1 MNILIPIIVCI
12 IVAIIFFF
20 IGKSF
25 SKVIKPT
32 SEEILKYSIDN
43 VEFLN
48 ELNPLVKDIYL
59 QFIEKD
65 GPKYFQ
71 EQEYNILITNMNV
84 EIWKCNTWENRIFTL
99 LPESVLK
106 AYNMTENK
114 LNNSL
119 SLADKKIL
127 DHIVNAVTINNKEF
141 ISRLFI

>member
-1 MNILIPIIVCI
+1 MNILIPITVCI
-12 IVAIIFFF
+12 IVATISFF
-20 IGKSF
+20 IGKYF
-25 SKVIKPT
+25 SKIIKPT

-43 VEFLN
+43 VKFLN

-59 QFIEKD
+59 QFVEKD

-71 EQEYNILITNMNV
+71 EKEHDILITNMNV
-84 EIWKCNTWENRIFTL
+84 EIWKCNSWENRTFTL

-106 AYNMTENK
+106 AYNITKNE

-127 DHIVNAVTINNKEF
+127 DHIVKAVTINNKEF

>member
-1 MNILIPIIVCI
+1 MNILIPIVVCTIV
-12 IVAIIFFF
+12 VTTSFF

-25 SKVIKPT
+25 AKIIKPT
-32 SEEILKYSIDN
+32 PEEILKYSIDN
-43 VEFLN
+43 VKFLN

-59 QFIEKD
+59 QFIEED
-65 GPKYFQ
+65 GPKCFQ
-71 EQEYNILITNMNV
+71 ETTCGILISNMNIEFWSANEV
-84 EIWKCNTWENRIFTL
+84 YNRMFTK

-106 AYNMTENK
+106 AYNMTMDE

-127 DHIVNAVTINNKEF
+127 DHIVKAVTINNKEF